1 MEVKICKNLTI
12 VYINDNNKC
21 DSIKMF
27 KKLMLSVYIPI
38 FKTEPKKKKILQ
50 HPKEATWTYEL
61 MININITYI
70 SLSVSISRFRKYKNN
85 VISSWRLKY
94 FVLRVIIAI
103 HAIWSNLVIGSI
115 TNFFSTKNLY
125 RIYVFKEIN
134 FQEVRSND
142 WWLRLSF
149 LS

>member
-1 MEVKICKNLTI
+1 MIITSVTVSKCSRNLCCQ
-12 VYINDNNKC
+12 YIYQYL
-21 DSIKMF
+21 
-27 KKLMLSVYIPI
+27 KLNQ
-38 FKTEPKKKKILQ
+38 KKKKNLQ

-103 HAIWSNLVIGSI
+103 HAIWSNLVIGST
-115 TNFFSTKNLY
+115 TNFFFSPKNLY
-125 RIYVFKEIN
+125 RMYTFREIN

-142 WWLRLSF
+142 WRLRLLF
-149 LS
+149 LC